1 MGVRVNHLSARDIIS
16 LLATKH
22 AKDLF
27 VPECKNGST
36 WFNNA
41 VLKLDAWVMK
51 RSWAKPLAIGY
62 EIKVARNDFVR
73 DAKWPGYLEYCNE
86 FYFVCPAGL
95 IQPNEIGDQTGLY
108 WTSKNGKILYLKK
121 KAPYRDIEI
130 PPELYVYILMCRTEI
145 VATTVYDGKPKTD
158 AEKTEYWQNWLKGRT
173 ADKDLGWRVSKAIQ
187 EKVDQVERES
197 DHLRREN
204 KQLQEIK
211 EFCEKLG
218 VVNFHTPWRAEDQ
231 IHNALK
237 GVPEGFIE
245 GLDNCIRHLSD
256 IRGKLI

>member
-1 MGVRVNHLSARDIIS
+1 MTSRDIIG

-36 WFNNA
+36 WFNNS
-41 VLKLDAWVMK
+41 VLKLDAWAMK
-51 RSWAKPLAIGY
+51 RSWANPMAIGY
-62 EIKVARNDFVR
+62 EIKVARNDFIR

-86 FYFVCPAGL
+86 FYFVCPADL
-95 IQPNEIGDQTGLY
+95 IQPSEIGDQAGLY

-121 KAPYRDIEI
+121 KAPYRNIEI

-145 VATTVYDGKPKTD
+145 VATTADGKPKTD

-187 EKVDQVERES
+187 DRVRQVERES
-197 DHLRREN
+197 DYLRKEN
-204 KQLQEIK
+204 KNLQEIK
-211 EFCEKLG
+211 TFCEKLG
-218 VVNFHTPWRAEDQ
+218 VVNFHTPWGVKDQ
-231 IHNALK
+231 VEEALTGMPSDFLSK
-237 GVPEGFIE
+237 
-245 GLDNCIRHLSD
+245 LDGCI
-256 IRGKLI
+256 KNLIDLKQKVNKEAS